1 MSISVIYKSP
11 WLYEAFLILRYRG
24 EYLNRSRAIAELIP
38 EGSSVVD
45 LCCGPA
51 TLYFGHLRHKGV
63 AYLGLDI
70 NEGFVTR
77 LAKRGVPASLLD
89 VTADSPLPRGDYLV
103 MQGSLYHFLPE
114 PYPIIERMLK
124 AARHNVIITEP
135 VWNLA
140 DSKNPALSWLA
151 SKLANPG
158 TGDQVSRF
166 NESRFEEFVNRYRAR
181 DLVVAYYPV
190 AAGRERLCVLRG
202 GA

>member
-1 MSISVIYKSP
+1 MSTSVIYKSP
-11 WLYEAFLILRYRG
+11 WLYEAFLVLRYRS
-24 EYLNRSRAIAELIP
+24 EYVARSRAIAELIP

-51 TLYFGHLRHKGV
+51 TLYFSHLRRKGV
-63 AYLGLDI
+63 SYLGLDI

-77 LAKRGVPASLLD
+77 LSKRGVPASLLD
-89 VTADSPLPRGDYLV
+89 VTVDSPLPQGDYLV

-114 PYPIIERMLK
+114 PYPIVERMLK
-124 AARHNVIITEP
+124 AARCNVIITEP

-140 DSKNPALSWLA
+140 DNKNPVLSWLA
-151 SKLANPG
+151 KKLANPG
-158 TGDQVSRF
+158 TGDQANRF
-166 NESRFEEFVNRYRAR
+166 NESRFEEFVKQYRAR

-190 AAGRERLCVLRG
+190 AAGRERLCMLRG

>member
-70 NEGFVTR
+70 NEGFR
-77 LAKRGVPASLLD
+77 NQARQARGLQVFW
-89 VTADSPLPRGDYLV
+89 TSPLIARYLK
-103 MQGSLYHFLPE
+103 E
-114 PYPIIERMLK
+114 
-124 AARHNVIITEP
+124 TT
-135 VWNLA
+135 W
-140 DSKNPALSWLA
+140 
-151 SKLANPG
+151 
-158 TGDQVSRF
+158 
-166 NESRFEEFVNRYRAR
+166 
-181 DLVVAYYPV
+181 
-190 AAGRERLCVLRG
+190 
-202 GA
+202 